1 MTLIERYLNKLKE
14 SGVYDN
20 TAIVILADHGYAD
33 NSNSEGRQNPFLLIK
48 GRGEKHPFAVNNA
61 PVSHEDLQEAFSRL
75 IDGKQS
81 SEVFPWEEGSERS
94 RRFLY
99 FWYGGE
105 DTMKEYYQ
113 TGSADCEETMT
124 ASGRVFILGGK

>member
-1 MTLIERYLNKLKE
+1 M
-14 SGVYDN
+14 
-20 TAIVILADHGYAD
+20 
-33 NSNSEGRQNPFLLIK
+33 
-48 GRGEKHPFAVNNA
+48 NNA